1 MKVLEVLGKS
11 TDYLASKG
19 VESPRLQVEWLLAHL
34 LQLKRIQ
41 VYMNHERELTPVEE
55 DQLRQWVIRRGKREP
70 LQHILGTA
78 PFMEL
83 TLEVNRDVLVPRPE
97 TESLADVAR
106 AWMKQQAPDGR
117 VLDLGTGSGCLLL
130 AVLQAC
136 PGTTGVGVDVSSQA
150 LAVAVR
156 NGNRAGLADRLEWRQ
171 GDFLGALSPGETFH
185 LILSNPPYIPTAEVE
200 TLQPEVRDHDPRLA
214 LDGGEDGLDFYRRL
228 AAEAPAFLA
237 PGGCLMAEF
246 GDGQGPEIRSLLQQ
260 HGWVDVVCHPDLSG
274 TERFFVA
281 RNGGA

>member
-11 TDYLASKG
+11 TDYLAARG

-41 VYMNHERELTPVEE
+41 VYMNHERELTPAEE
-55 DQLRQWVIRRGKREP
+55 DRLRQWVIRRGKREP

-106 AWMKQQAPDGR
+106 AWMKQQAPEGR

-130 AVLQAC
+130 AVLQAS
-136 PGTTGVGVDVSSQA
+136 PGTSGVGVDVSSSA
-150 LAVAVR
+150 LAVAAR
-156 NGNRAGLADRLEWRQ
+156 NGIRSGLQDRLEWRE
-171 GDFLGALSPGETFH
+171 GDFLGALSSGEMFH
-185 LILSNPPYIPTAEVE
+185 LILSNPPYIPSAEVE

-228 AAEAPAFLA
+228 AVEAPSFLA

-246 GDGQGPEIRSLLQQ
+246 GDGQGPEIRSLLLQQ
-260 HGWVDVVCHPDLSG
+260 GWADVECHPDLSG

-281 RNGGA
+281 RIARA